1 MRVRHLL
8 PGVICCAAIGSLVL
22 AVASAQTPATP
33 APGRGAPAP
42 AARGRGGA
50 GQAGA
55 QGTLLQVMRGILYP
69 ASNVI
74 FAAQSDDPAAIKP
87 AADPATSPNPLTSSY
102 GGWNAVEN
110 SGIALAEAASLL
122 TIPGRRCSN
131 GKPAPIQN
139 ADWQMWVQELRAA
152 GMAAYKAA
160 QMKNQDAILD
170 AAGTVSEA
178 CSHCHDKYR
187 EVPGG
192 VANRC

>member
-1 MRVRHLL
+1 MQVRPML
-8 PGVICCAAIGSLVL
+8 PAVICCAAIGSLFL
-22 AVASAQTPATP
+22 AGAAAQTGRAQ
-33 APGRGAPAP
+33 APSRGTPAP
-42 AARGRGGA
+42 AARGRGTA
-50 GQAGA
+50 QPRA

-110 SGIALAEAASLL
+110 SGIALAEAANLL

-160 QMKNQDAILD
+160 QAKNQDAILD